1 MWSLWAMGAGRVIAV
16 DGEDYRLAFARRW
29 LGVETLNFRDV
40 DVVTAVKGM
49 TEDLGADAAIDA
61 VGAEAA
67 GSAMHR
73 ALGIYAKLEAG
84 SPQAINTAIH
94 ATRKGGVISVIG
106 AYGPPFTG
114 VDLGTY
120 MNKAQTMRTG
130 QASVKR
136 YMPHLFEHIRAG
148 RIRPSEVFTH
158 RGPLE
163 DAPSLYRTMARKHDG
178 CIKVALFP
186 NGPTIH

>member
-1 MWSLWAMGAGRVIAV
+1 MHPTVEPDAAGR
-16 DGEDYRLAFARRW
+16 
-29 LGVETLNFRDV
+29 LGVETLNFRNV
-40 DVVTAVKGM
+40 DLVTIIKGM
-49 TEDLGADAAIDA
+49 TEDLGADATIDA

-67 GSAMHR
+67 GSPTHR

-84 SPQAINTAIH
+84 SPQALNTAIH
-94 ATRKGGVISVIG
+94 ATKKGGTLSVIG

-114 VDLGTY
+114 VDIGTF

-136 YMPHLFEHIRAG
+136 YMPHLFEHIQAG

-163 DAPSLYRTMARKHDG
+163 KAPEFYRTMARKQDG
-178 CIKVALFP
+178 CIKCALFP
-186 NGPTIH
+186 NGPIIH